1 MKTTKEIIEK
11 IFERNVE
18 QVIDREELVKKMLS
32 GKQLRVKHGVDVT
45 SPLLHIGHAV
55 DYWKMR
61 EFQELG
67 HKVVFLIGDFTTRVG
82 DPTGK
87 SKTRPELDEKTIK
100 ENAKT
105 YLKQVTKILID
116 DPKLLEIRKNSEW
129 HGKMSSLDL
138 LSLLKKVT
146 HAQLTE
152 RDMFQRR
159 MKEGG
164 EIYEHETIY
173 PVLQAYDSVMLKSDL
188 TVIGTDQLFNEIMGR
203 KYQEIFDQE
212 PQAIIATTIT
222 PGLDGKEKM
231 SKSLNNYVAILD
243 KPSEKFT
250 KLMGISDSLVEQY
263 FKVYTNLSFSEIEK
277 IMKSH
282 PMEAKKRLAFEII
295 KLYDGA
301 KEAENADKEK
311 VTAKKGESWIDFLV
325 RGNFVKSKGE
335 AKRLIDGGGID
346 FNGEKIKSFKDLVT
360 EEGIAKIG
368 KYKVVKIKF
377 K

>member
-1 MKTTKEIIEK
+1 MKVSEEIIEK
-11 IFERNVE
+11 ILGRNVE
-18 QVIDREELVKKMLS
+18 QVIDRENLVKKMLS
-32 GKQLRVKHGVDVT
+32 RKQLRIKHGVDVT

-67 HKVVFLIGDFTTRVG
+67 HKVVFLIGDFTTRIG

-87 SKTRPELDEKTIK
+87 SKTRPELDEKSIK

-116 DPKLLEIRKNSEW
+116 DPKLLEVRKNSEW
-129 HGKMSSLDL
+129 HSKMSSLDL

-159 MKEGG
+159 MREGG

-188 TVIGTDQLFNEIMGR
+188 TVIGTDQIFNEIMGR
-203 KYQEIFDQE
+203 KYQEIFGQE

-250 KLMGISDSLVEQY
+250 KLMGIPDSLVEQY
-263 FKVYTNLSFSEIEK
+263 LKVYTNLSFFEIEK
-277 IMKSH
+277 IIKLH
-282 PMEAKKRLAFEII
+282 PMEAKKRLAFEVI
-295 KLYDGA
+295 KMYDGEVEA
-301 KEAENADKEK
+301 KKADKEI
-311 VTAKKGESWIDFLV
+311 VAAKKGEQWIDFLT
-325 RGNFVKSKGE
+325 RNKFASSNSE
-335 AKRLIDGGGID
+335 AKRLIEGGGVD
-346 FNGEKIKSFKDLVT
+346 FENIKIKNSKDT
-360 EEGIAKIG
+360 IIKSGTAKIG
-368 KYKVVKIKF
+368 KYKIIKIEIK
-377 K
+377 

>member
-1 MKTTKEIIEK
+1 MKTTKDIIEK
-11 IFERNVE
+11 ILGRNIE
-18 QVIDREELVKKMLS
+18 QVIDRERLVKKMLS
-32 GKQLRVKHGVDVT
+32 GKQLRIKHGVDVT
-45 SPLLHIGHAV
+45 SPMLHIGHAV

-67 HKVVFLIGDFTTRVG
+67 HKVVFLIGDFTTRIG

-87 SKTRPELDEKTIK
+87 SKTRPELDEKSIK

-129 HGKMSSLDL
+129 HGKMSSLNL

-159 MKEGG
+159 IKEGG
-164 EIYEHETIY
+164 ETYEHEAIY

-188 TVIGTDQLFNEIMGR
+188 TVIGTDQIFNEIMGR
-203 KYQEIFDQE
+203 KYQEIFGQE

-243 KPSEKFT
+243 KPSEKFA
-250 KLMGISDSLVEQY
+250 KIMAIPDSLIEQY
-263 FKVYTNLSFSEIEK
+263 FKVYTDLSFSEIDK
-277 IMKSH
+277 IIKLH
-282 PMEAKKRLAFEII
+282 PMESKKRLAFEII
-295 KLYDGA
+295 KRYDGDEEA
-301 KEAENADKEK
+301 KKADKEIIT
-311 VTAKKGESWIDFLV
+311 VKKGEQWIDFLV
-325 RGNFVKSKGE
+325 RNKFVKSNSE
-335 AKRLIDGGGID
+335 AKRLVEGGGVD
-346 FNGEKIKSFKDLVT
+346 FMGVKIKNHKDT
-360 EEGIAKIG
+360 ITKNGDAKIG
-368 KYKVVKIKF
+368 KHKSITIKIK
-377 K
+377 